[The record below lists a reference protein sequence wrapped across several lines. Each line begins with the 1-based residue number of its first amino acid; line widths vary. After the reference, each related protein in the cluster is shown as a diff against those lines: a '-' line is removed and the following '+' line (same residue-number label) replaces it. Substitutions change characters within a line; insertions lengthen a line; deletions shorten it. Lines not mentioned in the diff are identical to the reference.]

1 MTQQII
7 ERQPPEETPNKM
19 SILSSFSI
27 EELKNQ
33 LLSNKSIT
41 SIDYKQIKIEKE
53 IGKGGQAIVELGT
66 WNGAKVAIKHISKAN
81 LTKEQMKEYLNEI
94 SIMQSIND
102 PQIVR

>member
-1 MTQQII
+1 
-7 ERQPPEETPNKM
+7 M
-19 SILSSFSI
+19 SGLSSFSI

-41 SIDYKQIKIEKE
+41 VIDYKQIKIEKQ
-53 IGKGGQAIVELGT
+53 IGKGGQAVVKLGS
-66 WNGAKVAIKHISKAN
+66 WNGPKDAIKHISKAN
-81 LTKEQMKEYLNEI
+81 LTNEQMKEYLNEI

>member
-1 MTQQII
+1 
-7 ERQPPEETPNKM
+7 M
-19 SILSSFSI
+19 SGLSYFSI

-41 SIDYKQIKIEKE
+41 LIDYKQIKIEKE
-53 IGKGGQAIVELGT
+53 IGKGGQAVVKLGS
-66 WNGAKVAIKHISKAN
+66 WNGTKVAIKHISKTN
-81 LTKEQMKEYLNEI
+81 LTNEQMREYLNEI